1 MTRGKKLLIYVLL
14 ASLLLIFGCSP
25 AGWGLDKGISEVE
38 KVKDESNNEQVKY
51 EDLTAE
57 EWLSLLEPG
66 DFGGYEFKIA
76 TSRQYRFVPDETMAG
91 TVNPAIEKRNQLVHE
106 KYNVV
111 IKEVYYGENELL
123 TKLSQAVDAGVQFS
137 DLVSVTMPTMAGMAY
152 EGRLLNLFSVPFFN
166 PDASYL
172 NQETVKSSVA
182 GDYMYAI
189 YDRATF
195 YQEDFWCIFYN
206 EDLLPAGAGREI
218 FNSVKQGK
226 WTWDKLMD
234 YAEYAAREVMK
245 KRSPDYQ
252 TDIFGLGSFSNKDD
266 FAVAAFNSSG
276 LSLFG
281 DTYHKKLAYSMNTDK
296 GNEVADRVRDIIQ
309 SKAYIGLSG
318 ENASKA
324 FLDGRVAFFA
334 YRVDFAKAA
343 AETRLNWSIAP
354 LPKITENQTN
364 YLSYVGSS
372 AAGLSVP
379 ARQTDSSRTG
389 KVLNALLAAS
399 YVSLDDAIQT
409 NYITFCLRDND
420 SAIMLK
426 RVFENPVIDIA
437 TVYSKGYGR
446 LSFLTNET
454 ILKAVNQDVSF
465 AYLFMTNA
473 AELKEI
479 NENEFR

>member
-182 GDYMYAI
+182 GIICMPYMTGPRFI
-189 YDRATF
+189 RR
-195 YQEDFWCIFYN
+195 IFGAFSITKTSC
-206 EDLLPAGAGREI
+206 LPAPEE
-218 FNSVKQGK
+218 K
-226 WTWDKLMD
+226 
-234 YAEYAAREVMK
+234 
-245 KRSPDYQ
+245 
-252 TDIFGLGSFSNKDD
+252 
-266 FAVAAFNSSG
+266 
-276 LSLFG
+276 
-281 DTYHKKLAYSMNTDK
+281 YSI
-296 GNEVADRVRDIIQ
+296 R
-309 SKAYIGLSG
+309 
-318 ENASKA
+318 
-324 FLDGRVAFFA
+324 
-334 YRVDFAKAA
+334 
-343 AETRLNWSIAP
+343 
-354 LPKITENQTN
+354 
-364 YLSYVGSS
+364 
-372 AAGLSVP
+372 
-379 ARQTDSSRTG
+379 
-389 KVLNALLAAS
+389 
-399 YVSLDDAIQT
+399 
-409 NYITFCLRDND
+409 
-420 SAIMLK
+420 
-426 RVFENPVIDIA
+426 
-437 TVYSKGYGR
+437 
-446 LSFLTNET
+446 
-454 ILKAVNQDVSF
+454 
-465 AYLFMTNA
+465 
-473 AELKEI
+473 
-479 NENEFR
+479 